1 MIEKD
6 GLSIFFYK
14 FRGTKKLNQVRQ
26 CQGLRFFLRGIDLGE
41 FVLVASDCVSGDLS
55 VPCYFLDSNL

>member
-6 GLSIFFYK
+6 GLSIVLYK
-14 FRGTKKLNQVRQ
+14 FRGTKKLKQFRL
-26 CQGLRFFLRGIDLGE
+26 CQGLKFFFGFIDFLE
-41 FVLVASDCVSGDLS
+41 SVPVATDCVSGDLS